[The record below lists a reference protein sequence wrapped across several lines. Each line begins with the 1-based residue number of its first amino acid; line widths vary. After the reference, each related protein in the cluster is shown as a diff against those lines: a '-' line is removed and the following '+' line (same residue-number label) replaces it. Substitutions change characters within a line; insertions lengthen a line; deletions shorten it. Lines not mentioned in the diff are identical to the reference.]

1 MEELKPPQQPES
13 VDFRKDNEAENPT
26 PNPSAGVFEPLENLK
41 NKQQLNTDNPQS
53 QPEIPSS
60 QVAANTVPISVD
72 IEAASKKTPEE
83 IINVK
88 VGSAGIIDGSE
99 VEKLIGPK
107 GEL

>member
-13 VDFRKDNEAENPT
+13 VDFRQQDAENPKPT
-26 PNPSAGVFEPLENLK
+26 NSGEVFEPLEDLK
-41 NKQQLNTDNPQS
+41 DQKQPITDVPQD
-53 QPEIPSS
+53 QARAI
-60 QVAANTVPISVD
+60 QDQKTADMVPASVD